1 MVALLLAALPDTE
14 ALIVP
19 AAEAAEQHLT
29 TELHHPPS
37 ERAARQAERVYGSV
51 CLSGTQGRTY
61 ARNTG

>member
-19 AAEAAEQHLT
+19 AEAAEQHLT

-37 ERAARQAERVYGSV
+37 ERAARQAERVYNGSV